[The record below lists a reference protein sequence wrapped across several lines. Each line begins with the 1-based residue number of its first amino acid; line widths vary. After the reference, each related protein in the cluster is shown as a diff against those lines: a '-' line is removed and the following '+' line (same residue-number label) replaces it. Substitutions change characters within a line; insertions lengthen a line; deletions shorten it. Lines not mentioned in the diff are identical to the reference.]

1 MRKIR
6 HNAKPFSLGDLLKK
20 PSENNRQKR
29 MEDKKWLTYW
39 KKSLS
44 DSLKADIDIEKLQ
57 HFEIENFKMESQSIT
72 ELEKVNKLID
82 FEESRINKKKGIPNK
97 ESDNWISINEIQI
110 VISPIKIKPTTEN
123 LVMLKDKKPKFPFWF
138 FAQIDRNGKL
148 QIPEE
153 TFPVFQRKY
162 LEPLADER
170 TEFIFGTVENI
181 DTATAIGKEEYTKY
195 LDYIQYLKDV
205 FKKAINQE
213 IESYSI
219 QGYETL
225 NNAIILLPEEDINA
239 AIGII
244 QLYEKIL
251 KEKNTPE
258 LLKSFINLRN
268 DNPKTPL
275 NVPELINHNPLHLGQ
290 MRFDFPISISQRK
303 SLYTFLQSRG
313 KVFAVNGP
321 PGTGKTTL
329 LQSIVANKFVESAI
343 TGIKAP
349 IILACSTNNQAVT
362 NIIESFSKSK
372 TKTGKLQGR
381 WLPQIEGYATYLP
394 ANGKTEAE
402 LKGIN
407 YKKQTGEGLFN
418 QVENYDYLQEAKPFF
433 IDKSVQYF
441 GNQILNIED
450 CTKKLQKEIIEI
462 QSILKDASI
471 KWNDYIKVE
480 NIFLTSYLTPNLNPQ
495 KYYANNFLN
504 EATFRIE
511 IESLKTIE
519 EKIILYFNNEP
530 FFRQI
535 FCFFGFKSALNNRA
549 SEIKIILR
557 DSLIEVTNEFIF
569 SKGNILEKVD
579 SKIKLA
585 NSIIEKIGNWKNWKI
600 KNSIKGNP
608 PKTEE
613 EYWDFELFKIKSNS
627 EANCFYDELDVSLR
641 HKAFQLALHYWE
653 GEYLIKLESDLA
665 DVNFDKKGSD
675 AIKNKWQRQ
684 AMLTPCFVSTFYM
697 APKFFSSF
705 KFLKKGEDGKNIF
718 DTPALFDFIDLL
730 IVDEAGQ
737 VSPEVGIA
745 TFSLAK
751 QAVIVGDVKQI
762 EPVWNITNKID
773 IGNLKK
779 CDLIKNYD
787 DIIYENEFDPKG
799 FLSSTGSIMKMAQNA
814 CNFKEKGITEKGVIL
829 VEHRRCYDEIIN
841 YCNVLAYN
849 GKLIPLKGKAK
860 NDILFPPMYCIHVDG
875 NSTTSSTSRHNQNEV
890 NAIVNWLVKN
900 KTVIEAKYGQIENE
914 VGIITPFVG
923 QKNSLRYALKNAGFN
938 VDILKLGTVHALQGA
953 ERPIILFS
961 MVYGKGDSGTMF
973 FDRDNKPN
981 MLNVAVSRAQDSFI
995 VFANT
1000 EILDKKARTPSGILA
1015 NHLKYEK
1022 QSTIT

>member
-1 MRKIR
+1 
-6 HNAKPFSLGDLLKK
+6 
-20 PSENNRQKR
+20 

-57 HFEIENFKMESQSIT
+57 HFEIENFNMESQSIT

-97 ESDNWISINEIQI
+97 ESENWISLNELQI

-138 FAQIDRNGKL
+138 FAQIDRNGNL

-181 DTATAIGKEEYTKY
+181 DNSTAIGKEEYTNY

-225 NNAIILLPEEDINA
+225 NNAIILLPDEDINA

-251 KEKNTPE
+251 KEKSTPK
-258 LLKSFINLRN
+258 LLKSFINLKN

-275 NVPELINHNPLHLGQ
+275 GVPELINNNSLHLGQ
-290 MRFDFPISISQRK
+290 MGFDFPISISQRK
-303 SLYTFLQSRG
+303 SLYTYLQSDK

-343 TGIKAP
+343 IGNNAP

-362 NIIESFSKSK
+362 NIIDSFSKSN

-381 WLPQIEGYATYLP
+381 WLPEIEGYATYLP

-402 LKGIN
+402 LNGIN
-407 YKKQTGEGLFN
+407 YKKQNGEGLFN
-418 QVENYDYLQEAKPFF
+418 RVENYDYLQKAKTFF
-433 IDKSVQYF
+433 TDKSIQYF
-441 GNQILNIED
+441 GTQILNIKD
-450 CTKKLQKEIIEI
+450 STKKLQKEIIEI
-462 QSILKDASI
+462 QSILKDASL
-471 KWNDYIKVE
+471 KWNEYIKVE
-480 NIFLTSYLTPNLNPQ
+480 KLFLTTYLFPNSNPQ
-495 KYYANNFLN
+495 KYYSNNILSESSFKSD
-504 EATFRIE
+504 
-511 IESLKTIE
+511 IESLKSIE
-519 EKIILYFNNEP
+519 EKIIQYFNNES
-530 FFRQI
+530 FFRKL
-535 FCFFGFKSALNNRA
+535 FCFFGLKSALNNRA

-557 DSLIEVTNEFIF
+557 DSLIEVSNEFLF
-569 SKGNILEKVD
+569 SKSSILEKVD
-579 SKIKLA
+579 SKITLA
-585 NSIIEKIGNWKNWKI
+585 NAITEKIENWKNWKT

-613 EYWDFELFKIKSNS
+613 EYWDFEVLKIKNNS
-627 EANCFYDELDVSLR
+627 EPNCFYDELDVSFR

-653 GEYLIKLESDLA
+653 GEYLIKLESDLV
-665 DVNFDKKGSD
+665 DVNFDKKGLD
-675 AIKNKWQRQ
+675 AIKNRWQRQ
-684 AMLTPCFVSTFYM
+684 ARLTPCFVSTFYM

-705 KFLKKGEDGKNIF
+705 KFFKKGEDGKNIF
-718 DTPALFDFIDLL
+718 DTPPLFDFIDLL

-745 TFSLAK
+745 TFALAK

-779 CDLIKNYD
+779 CNLIKNYD
-787 DIIYENEFDPKG
+787 DLIYENEFDPKG

-814 CNFKEKGITEKGVIL
+814 CDFKEKGIAEKGVIL

-841 YCNVLAYN
+841 YCNILAYN
-849 GKLIPLKGKAK
+849 GQLIPLKGKAK
-860 NDILFPPMYCIHVDG
+860 DDLLFPPMFCIHIEG
-875 NSTTSSTSRHNQNEV
+875 NSTTSNTSRHNQNEV
-890 NAIVNWLVKN
+890 KAIVNWLVTN
-900 KTVIEAKYGQIENE
+900 KTNIERKYGNIENA

-923 QKNSLRYALKNAGFN
+923 QKNNLRYALKNAGFN

-981 MLNVAVSRAQDSFI
+981 MLNVAVSRAKDNFI

-1000 EILDKKARTPSGILA
+1000 EILDKKARTPSGILS
-1015 NHLKYEK
+1015 NHLTYDK
-1022 QSTIT
+1022 QSTIA

>member
-1 MRKIR
+1 
-6 HNAKPFSLGDLLKK
+6 
-20 PSENNRQKR
+20 

-44 DSLKADIDIEKLQ
+44 DSLKADIDTEKLQ
-57 HFEIENFKMESQSIT
+57 HFEIENFKMESQLIS

-82 FEESRINKKKGIPNK
+82 FEESRINKKKGISNK
-97 ESDNWISINEIQI
+97 ESENWIPLNELQI

-138 FAQIDRNGKL
+138 FAKIDRKGKL

-170 TEFIFGTVENI
+170 TEFIFGSVENI
-181 DTATAIGKEEYTKY
+181 DKATAIGKEEYTNY
-195 LDYIQYLKDV
+195 FDYIQYLKDV

-213 IESYSI
+213 IENYST

-225 NNAIILLPEEDINA
+225 NNAIILLPDENIDA

-258 LLKSFINLRN
+258 LLKSLITLKK

-275 NVPELINHNPLHLGQ
+275 SVPELINNNFLHLGQ
-290 MRFDFPISISQRK
+290 MGNDFPISISQRK
-303 SLYTFLQSRG
+303 SLYSYLQSND

-343 TGIKAP
+343 IGKNAP

-362 NIIESFSKSK
+362 NIIDSFSKSN
-372 TKTGKLQGR
+372 TKTGRLQGR
-381 WLPQIEGYATYLP
+381 WLPEIEGYATYLP

-407 YKKQTGEGLFN
+407 YKKQNGEGLFIK
-418 QVENYDYLQEAKPFF
+418 VENYDYLQKAKTFF
-433 IDKSVQYF
+433 VDKSLQYF
-441 GNQILNIED
+441 GSKILSIKEV
-450 CTKKLQKEIIEI
+450 TKNLQKEIIEI
-462 QSILKDASI
+462 ESILKVASVN
-471 KWNDYIKVE
+471 WNEYIKVE
-480 NIFLTSYLTPNLNPQ
+480 KIFSTTYLIPNSNTE
-495 KYYANNFLN
+495 KYYANNILN
-504 EATFRIE
+504 EVTFRND
-511 IESLKTIE
+511 IESLKSIE

-530 FFRQI
+530 FFRI
-535 FCFFGFKSALNNRA
+535 VFCFLGFKSALNNRA

-557 DSLIEVTNEFIF
+557 DSLIEVSNEFIF
-569 SKGNILEKVD
+569 SKSSILEKVD
-579 SKIKLA
+579 SKIKLTKT
-585 NSIIEKIGNWKNWKI
+585 ITEKIEIWKNWKTQ
-600 KNSIKGNP
+600 NSIKGNP

-613 EYWDFELFKIKSNS
+613 EYWDFELLKIKHNS
-627 EANCFYDELDVSLR
+627 EPNCFYDELDVSFR
-641 HKAFQLALHYWE
+641 HKAFQLALHFWE

-665 DVNFDKKGSD
+665 DVNFDKKGLD
-675 AIKNKWQRQ
+675 AIKNRWLRQ
-684 AMLTPCFVSTFYM
+684 ARLTPCFVSTFYM

-705 KFLKKGEDGKNIF
+705 KFFKKGEDGKNIF
-718 DTPALFDFIDLL
+718 DTPPLFDFIDLL

-779 CDLIKNYD
+779 CELIKNYD
-787 DIIYENEFDPKG
+787 DLIYEKEFDPKG

-814 CNFKEKGITEKGVIL
+814 CNFKEKGISEKGVLL

-849 GKLIPLKGKAK
+849 GQLIPLKGKAK
-860 NDILFPPMYCIHVDG
+860 IDLLFPPMFCIHIEG
-875 NSTTSSTSRHNQNEV
+875 NSTTSNTSRHNQNEV
-890 NAIVNWLVKN
+890 KAIVNWLLKN
-900 KTVIEAKYGQIENE
+900 RTVIEEKYGNIENS

-923 QKNSLRYALKNAGFN
+923 QKNSLKYALKNAGFN

-953 ERPIILFS
+953 ERSIILFS

-981 MLNVAVSRAQDSFI
+981 MLNVAVSRAKDNFI

-1000 EILDKKARTPSGILA
+1000 EILDKKARTPSGILS
-1015 NHLKYEK
+1015 NHLTYEK
-1022 QSTIT
+1022 QSTIA

>member
-1 MRKIR
+1 
-6 HNAKPFSLGDLLKK
+6 
-20 PSENNRQKR
+20 

-44 DSLKADIDIEKLQ
+44 DSLKADIDTEKLQ
-57 HFEIENFKMESQSIT
+57 HFEIENFKMESQLIS

-82 FEESRINKKKGIPNK
+82 FEESRINKKKGISNK
-97 ESDNWISINEIQI
+97 ESENWIPLNELQI

-138 FAQIDRNGKL
+138 FAKIDRKGKL

-170 TEFIFGTVENI
+170 TEFIFGSVENI
-181 DTATAIGKEEYTKY
+181 DKAKAIGKEEYTNY
-195 LDYIQYLKDV
+195 FDYIQYLRDV

-213 IESYSI
+213 IENYST

-225 NNAIILLPEEDINA
+225 NNAIILLPDEDINA

-258 LLKSFINLRN
+258 LLKSLITLKN

-275 NVPELINHNPLHLGQ
+275 SVPELINNNFLHLGQ
-290 MRFDFPISISQRK
+290 MGNDFPISISQRK
-303 SLYTFLQSRG
+303 SLYSYLQSND

-343 TGIKAP
+343 IGKNAP

-362 NIIESFSKSK
+362 NIIDSFSKSN
-372 TKTGKLQGR
+372 TKTGSLQGR
-381 WLPQIEGYATYLP
+381 WLPEIEGYATYLP

-407 YKKQTGEGLFN
+407 YKKQNGEGLFN
-418 QVENYDYLQEAKPFF
+418 KVENYDYLQKAKTFF
-433 IDKSVQYF
+433 VDRSLQYF
-441 GNQILNIED
+441 GAKILSIKEV
-450 CTKKLQKEIIEI
+450 TKKLQKEIIEI
-462 QSILKDASI
+462 QSILKVASVN
-471 KWNDYIKVE
+471 WNEYIKVE
-480 NIFLTSYLTPNLNPQ
+480 KIFSTTYLIPNSNTE
-495 KYYANNFLN
+495 KYYANNILN
-504 EATFRIE
+504 EVTFRND
-511 IESLKTIE
+511 IESLKSIE

-530 FFRQI
+530 FFRKV
-535 FCFFGFKSALNNRA
+535 FCFLGFKSALNNRA
-549 SEIKIILR
+549 SEIKIFLR
-557 DSLIEVTNEFIF
+557 DSLIEVSNEFIF
-569 SKGNILEKVD
+569 SKSSILEKVD

-585 NSIIEKIGNWKNWKI
+585 KTITEKIEIWKNWKTQ
-600 KNSIKGNP
+600 NSIKGNP

-613 EYWDFELFKIKSNS
+613 EYWDFELLKIKNNS
-627 EANCFYDELDVSLR
+627 EPNCFYDELDVSIR
-641 HKAFQLALHYWE
+641 HKAFQLALRFWE
-653 GEYLIKLESDLA
+653 GEYLIKLESDLV
-665 DVNFDKKGSD
+665 DVNFDKKGLD
-675 AIKNKWQRQ
+675 AIKNRWQRQ
-684 AMLTPCFVSTFYM
+684 ARLTPCFVSTFYM

-705 KFLKKGEDGKNIF
+705 KFFKKGEDGKNIF
-718 DTPALFDFIDLL
+718 DTPPLFDFIDLL

-745 TFSLAK
+745 TFALAK

-779 CDLIKNYD
+779 CELIKNYD
-787 DIIYENEFDPKG
+787 DLIYEKEFVPKG

-849 GKLIPLKGKAK
+849 GQLIPLKGKAK
-860 NDILFPPMYCIHVDG
+860 NDLLFPPMFCIHIEG
-875 NSTTSSTSRHNQNEV
+875 NSTTSNTSRHNQNEV
-890 NAIVNWLVKN
+890 NAIVSWLVKN
-900 KTVIEAKYGQIENE
+900 RTVIEGKYGNIENA

-981 MLNVAVSRAQDSFI
+981 MLNVAVSRAKDNFI

-1000 EILDKKARTPSGILA
+1000 DILDKKAKTPSGILS

-1022 QSTIT
+1022 QSTIA

>member
-1 MRKIR
+1 
-6 HNAKPFSLGDLLKK
+6 
-20 PSENNRQKR
+20 
-29 MEDKKWLTYW
+29 MEDKKWLKYW

-44 DSLKADIDIEKLQ
+44 DSLKADIDIEKLL
-57 HFEIENFKMESQSIT
+57 HFEIENFRMECQLIS

-82 FEESRINKKKGIPNK
+82 FEESRINKKKGIPNN
-97 ESDNWISINEIQI
+97 ESENWISLNELQI

-138 FAQIDRNGKL
+138 FAQIDRNGNL
-148 QIPEE
+148 QTPEE
-153 TFPVFQRKY
+153 TFPIFQRKY

-170 TEFIFGTVENI
+170 TEFIFGSVENI
-181 DTATAIGKEEYTKY
+181 DNATAIGKEEYTNY

-213 IESYSI
+213 IENYSI

-225 NNAIILLPEEDINA
+225 NNAIILLPDEDINA

-244 QLYEKIL
+244 QLYDKIL
-251 KEKNTPE
+251 KERNTPE
-258 LLKSFINLRN
+258 LLKSFINLKN
-268 DNPKTPL
+268 DNLKTPL
-275 NVPELINHNPLHLGQ
+275 SVPELINNNSLHLGQ
-290 MRFDFPISISQRK
+290 MGFDFPISISQRK
-303 SLYTFLQSRG
+303 SLYTYLQSNE

-343 TGIKAP
+343 IGKNAP

-362 NIIESFSKSK
+362 NIIDSFSKSN

-381 WLPQIEGYATYLP
+381 WLPEVEGYATYLP

-407 YKKQTGEGLFN
+407 YKKQNGEGLFN
-418 QVENYDYLQEAKPFF
+418 KVENYDYLQKAKTLFV
-433 IDKSVQYF
+433 DKSVQYF
-441 GNQILNIED
+441 GTQILSIKEV
-450 CTKKLQKEIIEI
+450 TKKLQNEIVEI
-462 QSILKDASI
+462 QSILKDASLR
-471 KWNDYIKVE
+471 WNDYIIVE
-480 NIFLTSYLTPNLNPQ
+480 KTFLTTYLIPNSNPQ
-495 KYYANNFLN
+495 KYYSNNILN
-504 EATFRIE
+504 EVSFKFD
-511 IESLKTIE
+511 IESLKSTE
-519 EKIILYFNNEP
+519 EKIMLYFNNEP
-530 FFRQI
+530 FFRKI
-535 FCFFGFKSALNNRA
+535 FCFFGLKSALNNRA

-569 SKGNILEKVD
+569 SKSNILEKVD

-585 NSIIEKIGNWKNWKI
+585 EKLAEKIKNWKNWKTN
-600 KNSIKGNP
+600 NSIKGNP

-613 EYWDFELFKIKSNS
+613 EYWDFELLKIKNNS
-627 EANCFYDELDVSLR
+627 EPNCFYDELDVSFR

-665 DVNFDKKGSD
+665 DLNFDKKGLD
-675 AIKNKWQRQ
+675 AVKNRWQRQ
-684 AMLTPCFVSTFYM
+684 ASLTPCFVSTFYM

-718 DTPALFDFIDLL
+718 DTPPLFDFIDLL

-779 CDLIKNYD
+779 CDLIKNYED
-787 DIIYENEFDPKG
+787 LIYEREFDPKG

-814 CNFKEKGITEKGVIL
+814 CNFKEKEITEKGVIL

-841 YCNVLAYN
+841 YCNVLAYS

-860 NDILFPPMYCIHVDG
+860 SDLLFPPMYCIHIEG
-875 NSTTSSTSRHNQNEV
+875 NSTTSNTSRHNQNEV
-890 NAIVNWLVKN
+890 KAIVNWLVKN
-900 KTVIEAKYGQIENE
+900 KTIIEEKYGNIENA

-981 MLNVAVSRAQDSFI
+981 MLNVAVSRAKDNFI

-1000 EILDKKARTPSGILA
+1000 DILDKKARTPSGILS
-1015 NHLKYEK
+1015 NHLTYEK
-1022 QSTIT
+1022 QSTIA

>member
-1 MRKIR
+1 
-6 HNAKPFSLGDLLKK
+6 
-20 PSENNRQKR
+20 

-44 DSLKADIDIEKLQ
+44 DSLKADIDVEKLQ
-57 HFEIENFKMESQSIT
+57 HFEIENFKMESQLIT

-82 FEESRINKKKGIPNK
+82 FEENRINKKKGNPNK
-97 ESDNWISINEIQI
+97 ESENWISLNEIQI

-138 FAQIDRNGKL
+138 FAQIDRNGNL
-148 QIPEE
+148 QISEE

-170 TEFIFGTVENI
+170 TEFIFGSVENV
-181 DTATAIGKEEYTKY
+181 DNASAIGKEKYDNY

-219 QGYETL
+219 KGYETI
-225 NNAIILLPEEDINA
+225 NNAIILLPDEDINA
-239 AIGII
+239 AISII

-251 KEKNTPE
+251 KERNIPE
-258 LLKSFINLRN
+258 LLKSFINLKN
-268 DNPKTPL
+268 DDPKTPL
-275 NVPELINHNPLHLGQ
+275 AVPELINNNYLHLGQ
-290 MRFDFPISISQRK
+290 MGFDFPISISQRK
-303 SLYTFLQSRG
+303 SLYTYLQSNE

-343 TGIKAP
+343 IGKNAP

-362 NIIESFSKSK
+362 NIIDSFSKSN

-381 WLPQIEGYATYLP
+381 WLPEVEGYATYLP

-407 YKKQTGEGLFN
+407 YNKLNGEGLFN
-418 QVENYDYLQEAKPFF
+418 KVENYNYLQEAKTFF
-433 IDKSVQYF
+433 VDKSVQYF
-441 GNQILNIED
+441 GTQILSIKEV
-450 CTKKLQKEIIEI
+450 TKKLQKEIIEI
-462 QSILKDASI
+462 QSILKDASE

-480 NIFLTSYLTPNLNPQ
+480 KLFLTRYLIPNSNLQ
-495 KYYANNFLN
+495 KYYSNNILN
-504 EATFRIE
+504 EVSFKSDIE
-511 IESLKTIE
+511 NLKNIE
-519 EKIILYFNNEP
+519 EKVLLYFNNEP
-530 FFRQI
+530 FFRKL
-535 FCFFGFKSALNNRA
+535 FCFLGLRSALNSRA

-557 DSLIEVTNEFIF
+557 DSLIEVSNEFIF
-569 SKGNILEKVD
+569 SKSNILEKVD
-579 SKIKLA
+579 TKIKLA
-585 NSIIEKIGNWKNWKI
+585 KTITDKINNWKNWKI
-600 KNSIKGNP
+600 NNSIKGNP
-608 PKTEE
+608 PKTEA
-613 EYWDFELFKIKSNS
+613 EYWDFELLKIKNNS
-627 EANCFYDELDVSLR
+627 EPNCFYDELDVSFR

-665 DVNFDKKGSD
+665 DVNFDKKGLD
-675 AIKNKWQRQ
+675 ATKNRWQRQ
-684 AMLTPCFVSTFYM
+684 ARLTPCFVSTFYM
-697 APKFFSSF
+697 APKFFSYF

-718 DTPALFDFIDLL
+718 DTPPLFDFIDLL

-737 VSPEVGIA
+737 VSPEVGVA

-751 QAVIVGDVKQI
+751 QAVIVGDIKQI
-762 EPVWNITNKID
+762 EPVWNITKKID

-779 CDLIKNYD
+779 CNLINNYEDLI
-787 DIIYENEFDPKG
+787 YESEFDPKG

-814 CNFKEKGITEKGVIL
+814 CNFKEEEIMEKGVFL
-829 VEHRRCYDEIIN
+829 LEHRRCYDEIIN
-841 YCNVLAYN
+841 YCNVLAYD
-849 GKLIPLKGKAK
+849 GQLTPLKGKAK
-860 NDILFPPMYCIHVDG
+860 NDLLFPPMYCIHVEG
-875 NSTTSSTSRHNQNEV
+875 NSTTKNTSRHNLNEV
-890 NAIVNWLVKN
+890 KAIVNWLLKN
-900 KTVIEAKYGQIENE
+900 RTIIEGKYGSIENA

-923 QKNSLRYALKNAGFN
+923 QKNSLIYALKNAGFN

-961 MVYGKGDSGTMF
+961 MVYGKGDSGIMF

-981 MLNVAVSRAQDSFI
+981 MLNVAVSRAKDNFI

-1000 EILDKKARTPSGILA
+1000 EILDKKARTPSGILS
-1015 NHLKYEK
+1015 NHLTYEK
-1022 QSTIT
+1022 QSTITQQGFDKMGAKVLK

>member
-1 MRKIR
+1 
-6 HNAKPFSLGDLLKK
+6 
-20 PSENNRQKR
+20 

-57 HFEIENFKMESQSIT
+57 HFEIENFKMESQLIS

-82 FEESRINKKKGIPNK
+82 FEEIRINKKKGIPNK
-97 ESDNWISINEIQI
+97 ESENWISLNELQI

-123 LVMLKDKKPKFPFWF
+123 LVMLKDKKTKFPFWF

-170 TEFIFGTVENI
+170 TEFIFGSVENI
-181 DTATAIGKEEYTKY
+181 DKATAIGKDEYTNY

-213 IESYSI
+213 IDSYSI
-219 QGYETL
+219 PGYETL
-225 NNAIILLPEEDINA
+225 NNAIILLPDEDINA

-251 KEKNTPE
+251 KERNLPE
-258 LLKSFINLRN
+258 LLKSFITLQN
-268 DNPKTPL
+268 DNQKTPL
-275 NVPELINHNPLHLGQ
+275 SVPELINNNPMHLGQ
-290 MRFDFPISISQRK
+290 MGFDFPISISQRK
-303 SLYTFLQSRG
+303 SLYTYLHSND

-343 TGIKAP
+343 IGKNAP

-362 NIIESFSKSK
+362 NIIDSFSKSN

-381 WLPQIEGYATYLP
+381 WLPEIEGYATYLP

-402 LKGIN
+402 LSGIN
-407 YKKQTGEGLFN
+407 YKKQNGEGLFN
-418 QVENYDYLQEAKPFF
+418 RIENYDYLHRAKTFYK
-433 IDKSVQYF
+433 DKSILYF
-441 GNQILNIED
+441 GTQILNIKEV
-450 CTKKLQKEIIEI
+450 TKKLQKEIVDI
-462 QSILKDASI
+462 QSILKDASV
-471 KWNDYIKVE
+471 KWNEYI
-480 NIFLTSYLTPNLNPQ
+480 NIEKTFLTTYLISNSNIQ
-495 KYYANNFLN
+495 KYYENNILN
-504 EATFRIE
+504 EVSFKSDIE
-511 IESLKTIE
+511 NLKSIE
-519 EKIILYFNNEP
+519 EKIISYFNNEP
-530 FFRQI
+530 FFRKL
-535 FCFFGFKSALNNRA
+535 FCFFFLKSALNNRN

-557 DSLIEVTNEFIF
+557 DSLIEVSNEFIF
-569 SKGNILEKVD
+569 SKSSILEKVD

-585 NSIIEKIGNWKNWKI
+585 NAIIEKIGDWKNWKL
-600 KNSIKGNP
+600 KTSINGNA

-613 EYWDFELFKIKSNS
+613 EYWEFELLKIKNNS
-627 EANCFYDELDVSLR
+627 EPNCFYDELDVSFR

-653 GEYLIKLESDLA
+653 GEYLTKLESDLA
-665 DVNFDKKGSD
+665 DVNFDKKGLD
-675 AIKNKWQRQ
+675 AIKNRWQRQ
-684 AMLTPCFVSTFYM
+684 AMITPCFVSTFYM

-705 KFLKKGEDGKNIF
+705 KFFKKGEDGKNIF
-718 DTPALFDFIDLL
+718 DTPPLFDFIDLL

-762 EPVWNITNKID
+762 EPVWNVTNKID

-779 CDLIKNYD
+779 CDLIKNYED
-787 DIIYENEFDPKG
+787 LIYEKEFDPKG

-814 CNFKEKGITEKGVIL
+814 CNFKENGIAEKGVIL
-829 VEHRRCYDEIIN
+829 VEHRRCYDEIIT

-849 GKLIPLKGKAK
+849 GQLIPLKGKAK
-860 NDILFPPMYCIHVDG
+860 SDLLFPPMYCIHIEG
-875 NSTTSSTSRHNQNEV
+875 NSTTSNTSRHNQNEV
-890 NAIVNWLVKN
+890 KAIVNWLVKN
-900 KTVIEAKYGQIENE
+900 RTVIEGKYGKIENA

-953 ERPIILFS
+953 ERSIILFS

-981 MLNVAVSRAQDSFI
+981 MLNVAVSRAKDNFI

-1000 EILDKKARTPSGILA
+1000 KILDKKARTPSGILS
-1015 NHLKYEK
+1015 NHLTYEK
-1022 QSTIT
+1022 QSTIA

>member
-1 MRKIR
+1 
-6 HNAKPFSLGDLLKK
+6 
-20 PSENNRQKR
+20 

-57 HFEIENFKMESQSIT
+57 HFEIENFKMESQLIS
-72 ELEKVNKLID
+72 ELEKANKLID

-97 ESDNWISINEIQI
+97 ESENWISLNELQI
-110 VISPIKIKPTTEN
+110 VISPIKIKPTNEN
-123 LVMLKDKKPKFPFWF
+123 LIMLKDKKPKFPFWF
-138 FAQIDRNGKL
+138 FAQIDRNGNL

-170 TEFIFGTVENI
+170 TEFIFGSVENI
-181 DTATAIGKEEYTKY
+181 DKATAIGKEEYTNY

-225 NNAIILLPEEDINA
+225 NNAIILLPDEDINA

-244 QLYEKIL
+244 QLYEKII

-258 LLKSFINLRN
+258 LLKSLINLKN

-275 NVPELINHNPLHLGQ
+275 SVPELINNNPLHLGQ
-290 MRFDFPISISQRK
+290 MGFDFPISISQRK
-303 SLYTFLQSRG
+303 SLYTYLQSNE

-343 TGIKAP
+343 IGNNAP

-362 NIIESFSKSK
+362 NIIDSFSKSN

-381 WLPQIEGYATYLP
+381 WLPEIEGYATYLP

-402 LKGIN
+402 LNGIN
-407 YKKQTGEGLFN
+407 YKKQNGEGLFN
-418 QVENYDYLQEAKPFF
+418 RVENYDYLQKAKTFF
-433 IDKSVQYF
+433 TDKSILYF
-441 GNQILNIED
+441 GTQILNIKEV
-450 CTKKLQKEIIEI
+450 TKKLQKEIVDI
-462 QSILKDASI
+462 QSIIKDASV
-471 KWNDYIKVE
+471 KWNEYIDIEKT
-480 NIFLTSYLTPNLNPQ
+480 FLTTYLTSNSNTQ
-495 KYYANNFLN
+495 KYYDSNILN
-504 EATFRIE
+504 EGSFKSDIE
-511 IESLKTIE
+511 NLKSIE

-530 FFRQI
+530 FFKKL
-535 FCFFGFKSALNNRA
+535 FCFFGLKSALNNRT

-557 DSLIEVTNEFIF
+557 DSLIEVSNEFIF
-569 SKGNILEKVD
+569 SKSSILEKIF

-585 NSIIEKIGNWKNWKI
+585 NTITEKIRNWKNWKL
-600 KNSIKGNP
+600 KTSINGNP

-613 EYWDFELFKIKSNS
+613 VYWDFELLKIKNNS
-627 EANCFYDELDVSLR
+627 EPNCFYDELDVSFR

-653 GEYLIKLESDLA
+653 GEYLIKLESDLV
-665 DVNFDKKGSD
+665 DVNFDKKGIGE
-675 AIKNKWQRQ
+675 IKNRWQRQ
-684 AMLTPCFVSTFYM
+684 ARLTPCFVSTFYM

-705 KFLKKGEDGKNIF
+705 KFFKKGEDGKNIF
-718 DTPALFDFIDLL
+718 DTPPLFDFIDLL

-745 TFSLAK
+745 TFALAK

-762 EPVWNITNKID
+762 EPIWNITNKID

-779 CDLIKNYD
+779 CNLIKNYED
-787 DIIYENEFDPKG
+787 LIYENEFDPKG

-814 CNFKEKGITEKGVIL
+814 CNFKEKGIAEKGVIL

-849 GKLIPLKGKAK
+849 GQLIPLKGKAK
-860 NDILFPPMYCIHVDG
+860 DDLLFPPMYCIHIEG
-875 NSTTSSTSRHNQNEV
+875 NSTTSNTSRYNQNEV
-890 NAIVNWLVKN
+890 KAIVNWLEKN
-900 KTVIEAKYGQIENE
+900 RSKIENKYGEIENA
-914 VGIITPFVG
+914 VGIVTPFVG
-923 QKNSLRYALKNAGFN
+923 QKNSLKYALKNAGFN

-981 MLNVAVSRAQDSFI
+981 MLNVAVSRAKDNFI

-1000 EILDKKARTPSGILA
+1000 EILDKKARTPSGILS
-1015 NHLKYEK
+1015 NHLTYEK
-1022 QSTIT
+1022 QSTIA